1 MDLAHETLPTP
12 RGLTGAERAARR
24 RLSYR
29 TRKAAQRAQ
38 LRERGRLNREAL
50 DRALVDAFRELLSAH
65 GDSLTQPVVPAV
77 VLGIAM
83 QRVVERAEQEA
94 RYLDQRALSADLGR
108 RLLKPGRKAREG
120 GTSSSH

>member
-1 MDLAHETLPTP
+1 MDRTHLTCPTP
-12 RGLTGAERAARR
+12 RGLTGAQRAARR
-24 RLSYR
+24 RLSAR
-29 TRKAAQRAQ
+29 TRKATQRAQ

-83 QRVVERAEQEA
+83 QRTVERAAREE

-108 RLLKPGRKAREG
+108 RLLKPGRKPREG